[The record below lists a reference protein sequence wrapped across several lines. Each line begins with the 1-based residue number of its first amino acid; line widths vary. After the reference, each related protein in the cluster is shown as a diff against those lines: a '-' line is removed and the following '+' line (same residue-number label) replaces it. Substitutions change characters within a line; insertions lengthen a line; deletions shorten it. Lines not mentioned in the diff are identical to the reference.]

1 MDRLRVDP
9 TKTKA
14 KIKYVAKLSLHKDY
28 QQQNSKKKERALEE
42 EGWMAVR
49 RAGRKDG
56 WSDELIGNNTI
67 LRPY

>member
-1 MDRLRVDP
+1 MLQSFLYIR
-9 TKTKA
+9 TT
-14 KIKYVAKLSLHKDY
+14 
-28 QQQNSKKKERALEE
+28 NSKIRKKRKGALEE